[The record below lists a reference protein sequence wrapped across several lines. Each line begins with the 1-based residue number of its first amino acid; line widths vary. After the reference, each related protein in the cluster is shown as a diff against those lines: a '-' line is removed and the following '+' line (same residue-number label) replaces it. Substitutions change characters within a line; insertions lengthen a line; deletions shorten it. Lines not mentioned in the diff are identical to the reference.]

1 MTSFVTDP
9 AVFDRA
15 AEDVGNIVE
24 FGHLNLRVPDQLLA
38 TLFYLMGLGFTRDPY
53 LAVGTDNMWVNAG
66 AGQFHLPTGPA
77 QILRGTVGLVV
88 PELDALRSR
97 LHAVALRLAGTRFA
111 WYDAGDA
118 IDLTCPWG
126 NRLRAH
132 APEEGR
138 FGRITLGVPYVELD
152 APAGSAGAIAGFYR
166 ETLHGLAVTG
176 EDARGR
182 FARVVAGPGTALV
195 FRETNRLAGGEDGP
209 HVQITVADFS
219 GPYRRLLA
227 RGLVTEE
234 SNRHQ
239 YRFQDVVDPESG
251 EVLVTIGHEVRSLRH
266 PLYGRVLVNRHAE
279 LTGDRYAS
287 GHEVWPVA
295 MPPEDLSNLV

>member
-97 LHAVALRLAGTRFA
+97 LHAVA
-111 WYDAGDA
+111 
-118 IDLTCPWG
+118 
-126 NRLRAH
+126 
-132 APEEGR
+132 
-138 FGRITLGVPYVELD
+138 
-152 APAGSAGAIAGFYR
+152 
-166 ETLHGLAVTG
+166 
-176 EDARGR
+176 
-182 FARVVAGPGTALV
+182 
-195 FRETNRLAGGEDGP
+195 
-209 HVQITVADFS
+209 
-219 GPYRRLLA
+219 
-227 RGLVTEE
+227 
-234 SNRHQ
+234 
-239 YRFQDVVDPESG
+239 
-251 EVLVTIGHEVRSLRH
+251 
-266 PLYGRVLVNRHAE
+266 
-279 LTGDRYAS
+279 
-287 GHEVWPVA
+287 
-295 MPPEDLSNLV
+295 